1 MHLYP
6 VSISLSSFGADYVRA
21 QAQGQ
26 LAPLVAQTGASH
38 IELREELFDSFDA
51 SALRSA
57 IAAQGLTCV
66 YSSPL
71 ELWQPG
77 QTAPNP
83 QLQQALARAV
93 ACDAVWLK
101 VSLGFYSS
109 ASDLNV
115 LHEQLRGQPVRL
127 LVENDQTAQGGRID
141 PLVKFFS
148 AVAEQGLPVGM
159 TFDIGNWQWQQQ
171 SVSSAALQLGRFVEY
186 IHCKAVQR
194 TAAGKLVAT
203 LPELTDLHQWA
214 RLFRHMAPGL
224 VRAIEYPLQGA
235 DLLAV
240 SQVQVATLAAL
251 GQATQ
256 EVAHG

>member
-6 VSISLSSFGADYVRA
+6 VSISLSSFDADYVRA
-21 QAQGQ
+21 QAPGQ

-109 ASDLNV
+109 ASDLNL

-203 LPELTDLHQWA
+203 PPELTDLHQWA

>member
-21 QAQGQ
+21 QGQGQ
-26 LAPLVAQTGASH
+26 LAPLVAQIGASY

>member
-1 MHLYP
+1 MHLHP

-21 QAQGQ
+21 QGQGQ

-109 ASDLNV
+109 ASNLNL

-148 AVAEQGLPVGM
+148 AVAKQGLPVGM

-203 LPELTDLHQWA
+203 PPELTDLHQWA